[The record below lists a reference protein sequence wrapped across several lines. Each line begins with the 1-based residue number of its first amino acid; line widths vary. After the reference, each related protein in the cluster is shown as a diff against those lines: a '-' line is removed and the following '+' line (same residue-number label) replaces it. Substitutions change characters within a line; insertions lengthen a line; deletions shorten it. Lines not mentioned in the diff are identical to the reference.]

1 MDSIKVRCLPVAPL
15 ATGAAL
21 VVSALVHAMKSGW
34 AGVLEGSFLWT
45 TVITALVFGVA
56 VGMLI
61 PSSLEVTKEELVA
74 RYLFRAR
81 HYALGDMK
89 RVDFEGLNLHA
100 TLRDGKQ
107 VSVRNVMLPPK
118 KFDRLEDAL
127 RTAML
132 GGKG

>member
-45 TVITALVFGVA
+45 TVITALVFG
-56 VGMLI
+56 
-61 PSSLEVTKEELVA
+61 
-74 RYLFRAR
+74 YLFRAR

-89 RVDFEGLNLHA
+89 RVEFEGLNLHA